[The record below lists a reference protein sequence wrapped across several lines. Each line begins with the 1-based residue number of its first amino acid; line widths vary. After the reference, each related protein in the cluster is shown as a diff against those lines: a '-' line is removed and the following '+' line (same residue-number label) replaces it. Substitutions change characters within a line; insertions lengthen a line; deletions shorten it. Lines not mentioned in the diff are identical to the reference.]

1 MLNPGRD
8 NEMFLEKQ
16 ALSPTPM
23 LTKTPF
29 TLVLSLEGSPGGSD
43 GKESTCNV
51 GDVVWTQGGED
62 PLEKGMATYS
72 GILAWR
78 TPWTEEKYEQAS
90 DSPEAA
96 RVGFGLTVRG

>member
-1 MLNPGRD
+1 MFCRLFSLKKMLDLFICFFMKSNRLTKKYRHYEMLNPGRD

-51 GDVVWTQGGED
+51 GDVV
-62 PLEKGMATYS
+62 
-72 GILAWR
+72 
-78 TPWTEEKYEQAS
+78 
-90 DSPEAA
+90 
-96 RVGFGLTVRG
+96 